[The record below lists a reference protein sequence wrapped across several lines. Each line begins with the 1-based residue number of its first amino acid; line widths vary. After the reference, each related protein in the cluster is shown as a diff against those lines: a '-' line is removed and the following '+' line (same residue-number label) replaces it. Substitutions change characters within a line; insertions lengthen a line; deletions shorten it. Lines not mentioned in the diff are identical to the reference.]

1 MCSIA
6 TRWSTPVSAPS
17 TATRPPE
24 RSITAAMADFI
35 TSHVASAGN
44 VTREDLLLD
53 FTEEQITTHFEAAKA
68 IARNG
73 VPAAEQIARR
83 NGKARH

>member
-1 MCSIA
+1 MSATTTAA
-6 TRWSTPVSAPS
+6 TRQSEPS
-17 TATRPPE
+17 LAR
-24 RSITAAMADFI
+24 RMADFI

-53 FTEEQITTHFEAAKA
+53 FTEEQITTHFETAKA

-83 NGKARH
+83 NGKARR